1 LEKRLKGNRSIDAND
16 NGCDFFN
23 YLNAGA
29 NEIVRIDMK
38 YQHVLSLLTLGCCVL
53 SSGCASAIYASG
65 KHGDV
70 LRQGTDRQV
79 IVERL
84 GEPVDRSVDKFGRD
98 YEVFRAKGKV
108 APDEADVNALCFGEV
123 MTFGI
128 LEPYYLA
135 VQLVSWPFLAA
146 GDKDVG
152 VGFDQAG
159 KYLYHNVHR
168 AKRRDK

>member
-1 LEKRLKGNRSIDAND
+1 
-16 NGCDFFN
+16 
-23 YLNAGA
+23 
-29 NEIVRIDMK
+29 MK
-38 YQHVLSLLTLGCCVL
+38 YKQLLFLL
-53 SSGCASAIYASG
+53 IPLMLSGCASAIYATG

-79 IVERL
+79 IVERF
-84 GEPVDRSVDKFGRD
+84 GEPVERSVDKFGRD

-108 APDEADVNALCFGEV
+108 APDRETVNEYLVGEAMSFGL
-123 MTFGI
+123 
-128 LEPYYLA
+128 LEPYYLL

-146 GDKDVG
+146 GEKDVG

-159 KYLYHNVHR
+159 KYLYHVVHH